1 MEIYDESE
9 LTELELQRQRNIIKN
24 HEFMKSCGL
33 AVKPLVFVRRSKVDL
48 EKLYEYSSSD
58 ESDEQDEEWVGVRAK
73 KTKENKRFVP
83 DFKTKVKNPT
93 KYLEN
98 IRKKS
103 SVAKQSSSTI
113 TKKKENIAKKVEN
126 KPIRIREILCKR
138 EDSTTINN
146 EKKLERYPKRS
157 ERKNYRED
165 DVPDDDHYIVCD
177 ECDEF
182 YFGECSIHTPLIPF
196 TDKTT
201 SVDDKKSLATLPD
214 GLEIKESLIPNAGL
228 GVFAT
233 KKFDVGVR
241 FGPYQ
246 GKKVRPDIPRDDIDT
261 SYMWEIMKDGQVGYY
276 VNGKDERHGNWMRFI
291 NCSRV
296 EFEQNLVAFQ
306 FYREIYYRTYK
317 PVEIGDELLVWYG
330 DDYAKDLG
338 IKLDDEMKSIQQ
350 PARSAINT
358 NKSSVTGGEFECS
371 RCSMKFQFDIN
382 YEYHLKYSK
391 CHRNEIDNCVLKMK
405 ANDKVKPYACTVCK
419 YKSSYSHHLKYHMR
433 THTNEK
439 PFACTV
445 CEFKCSRS
453 SNLKEHMRTHTN
465 EKPFACTVCEYKC
478 SRSSDLK
485 KHMRIHTNEK
495 PFACTVCECKFYHSS
510 NLKEHMRTHTNEKPF
525 SCTVCEY
532 KCSASSSLKDHMR
545 THSNERPFACTECEY
560 KSSQSSNLRTHM
572 RTHTNE
578 KPYACT
584 VCKYKSSYSHHLKYH
599 MRTHTNEKPYAC
611 TVCEY
616 KCKTSSNLSC
626 HKKTHTK
633 SC

>member
-1 MEIYDESE
+1 MNKMRSG
-9 LTELELQRQRNIIKN
+9 LECVQ
-24 HEFMKSCGL
+24 
-33 AVKPLVFVRRSKVDL
+33 
-48 EKLYEYSSSD
+48 
-58 ESDEQDEEWVGVRAK
+58 K

-165 DVPDDDHYIVCD
+165 DVPDDDHYIFCD

-330 DDYAKDLG
+330 DDYARDLG
-338 IKLDDEMKSIQQ
+338 IKLDDEIKSVLVE
-350 PARSAINT
+350 PAGSDFIA
-358 NKSSVTGGEFECS
+358 NKSSATGGEFECS

-391 CHRNEIDNCVLKMK
+391 CHHNKKSNCVLKTK
-405 ANDKVKPYACTVCK
+405 ASDNEKPFACTVCK
-419 YKSSYSHHLKYHMR
+419 YKSSKSHNLKTHMR
-433 THTNEK
+433 IHSNEK

-445 CEFKCSRS
+445 CEYKS
-453 SNLKEHMRTHTN
+453 SYSNDLKRHIRTHTN

-478 SRSSDLK
+478 SQSSSLK
-485 KHMRIHTNEK
+485 YHMRIHTSEK
-495 PFACTVCECKFYHSS
+495 PFACTVCE
-510 NLKEHMRTHTNEKPF
+510 
-525 SCTVCEY
+525 Y
-532 KCSASSSLKDHMR
+532 KCSQ
-545 THSNERPFACTECEY
+545 SN
-560 KSSQSSNLRTHM
+560 
-572 RTHTNE
+572 
-578 KPYACT
+578 
-584 VCKYKSSYSHHLKYH
+584 HLKYH

-611 TVCEY
+611 TVCQYKCSQSSSLKTHMRAHTNEKLFVCTVCEY
-616 KCKTSSNLSC
+616 KCSQSSSLYH